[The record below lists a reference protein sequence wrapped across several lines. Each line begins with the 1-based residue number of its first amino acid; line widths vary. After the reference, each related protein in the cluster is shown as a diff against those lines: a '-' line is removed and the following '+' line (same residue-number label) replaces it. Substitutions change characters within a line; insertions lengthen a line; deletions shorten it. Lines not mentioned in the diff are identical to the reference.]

1 MAETQQLDKS
11 PAEVALGARAKT
23 LLGNATAAY
32 GRLNPNQRRVG
43 TVLAAVTAALLLGLI
58 WYATRTDWRTLYAGL
73 DPEDARQISA
83 QLTAAQIPFDVSP
96 DGTTLRVSS
105 ASLDK
110 ARLATTAK
118 GGPKSGRMGFEL
130 FDKPNWMG
138 SEFDEKVNYQRALE
152 GELEHTIATL
162 SDVQSARV
170 HLVLPHDSL
179 FSEQERAAKASVVL
193 KLKHR
198 SLGEEQAEAI
208 RNLVSSAVDGLRPE
222 NVVMVDA
229 DGHLPLG
236 PKTAEKENMAREQ
249 ALTEKLVET
258 LEPITGPGNVRA
270 SVNVEYDPDSA
281 DEVDE
286 TYDPNSTI
294 TLSMQ
299 RSEQLSGPQAVQGG
313 VPGTVS
319 NAPNAQTSQLPLYPG
334 QATPPQSSK
343 QESGT
348 YGASKKV
355 RHSIENAGKVHR
367 ITVAVLVNDKL
378 IAPATQNKGPVWQGR
393 SPEEVKN
400 LTELAQA
407 AVGFDPQRGD
417 QVSVQN
423 ISFEENTQFAPPSL
437 IDRISKQ
444 VGPLQEWLK
453 YGTVLLGILLVIV
466 LVARPAIRRL
476 SSPSQPRTAA
486 LPKSHAKAPAQVP
499 SASASTP
506 EPIPE
511 PVDPIVEQQKIHAQ
525 NVFDQVTEQLRREP
539 AQTSRLLQSWIHTE

>member
-1 MAETQQLDKS
+1 MAETQQLEKS
-11 PAEVALGARAKT
+11 PVANPLGARAKT
-23 LLGNATAAY
+23 LLSNATAAY
-32 GRLNPNQRRVG
+32 GRLSPKQRSMGIVIASV
-43 TVLAAVTAALLLGLI
+43 TMAVLLGLI

-73 DPEDARQISA
+73 DPEDARQMAA

-96 DGTTLRVSS
+96 DGTTLRVS
-105 ASLDK
+105 ADKLDK

-179 FSEQERAAKASVVL
+179 FTEQQREAKASVLL

-198 SLGEEQAEAI
+198 SLGEEQAESI
-208 RNLVSSAVDGLRPE
+208 RNLVSAAVDGLRPE

-229 DGHLPLG
+229 DGHTPLG
-236 PKTAEKENMAREQ
+236 KKNAQAEEAAREQ
-249 ALTEKLVET
+249 ALSEKLLAT
-258 LEPITGPGNVRA
+258 LEPVTGPGNVRA

-281 DEVDE
+281 DEVSE
-286 TYDPNSTI
+286 TFDPESSV

-299 RSEQLSGPQAVQGG
+299 RTEQVSGPQALQGG
-313 VPGTVS
+313 VPGTVT
-319 NAPNAQTSQLPLYPG
+319 NAPNAQNSTLPLYPG
-334 QATPPQSSK
+334 QATPANSMK

-355 RHSIENAGKVHR
+355 RHTIENAGKIRR

-378 IAPATQNKGPVWQGR
+378 IPASGKKAATWQAR
-393 SPEEVKN
+393 SPEEIKN

-407 AVGFDPQRGD
+407 AVGIDSQRGD

-423 ISFEENTQFAPPSL
+423 ISFEENTAAGPPSL
-437 IDRISKQ
+437 IERIAKYL
-444 VGPLQEWLK
+444 GPPQTWMR
-453 YGTVLLGILLVIV
+453 YGTVIAGILLVIV
-466 LVARPAIRRL
+466 FVARPALKRL
-476 SSPSQPRTAA
+476 GPEAQTKQAA
-486 LPKSHAKAPAQVP
+486 LPKASTVASEAKAPAVP
-499 SASASTP
+499 P
-506 EPIPE
+506 EPLTE
-511 PVDPIVEQQKIHAQ
+511 PLDPVVEQQRLHAQ
-525 NVFDQVTEQLRREP
+525 NIFEQVTEQLKREP

>member
-1 MAETQQLDKS
+1 MAETQQLEKS
-11 PAEVALGARAKT
+11 TEAVPLGARAKT
-23 LLGNATAAY
+23 LLGNATAAF
-32 GRLNPNQRRVG
+32 GRLNPKQRSLGIVAAAT
-43 TVLAAVTAALLLGLI
+43 TVALLIGVI

-73 DPEDARQISA
+73 DPEDTRQIAA
-83 QLTAAQIPFDVSP
+83 QLTAAQIPYDVSP
-96 DGTTLRVSS
+96 DGTTLRV
-105 ASLDK
+105 ASDKLDK

-152 GELEHTIATL
+152 GELEHTIGTL
-162 SDVQSARV
+162 GDVQSARV

-179 FSEQERAAKASVVL
+179 FSEQQRAAKASVVL

-198 SLGEEQAEAI
+198 SLSEEQADSI
-208 RNLVSSAVDGLRPE
+208 RNLVSAAVDGLHPE

-229 DGHLPLG
+229 DGHVPLG
-236 PKTAEKENMAREQ
+236 PKNAQAETVAREQ

-270 SVNVEYDPDSA
+270 SVNVEYSPDTA

-286 TYDPNSTI
+286 TYDPNSSV

-299 RSEQLSGPQAVQGG
+299 RSEQLSGPQSVQGG

-334 QATPPQSSK
+334 QTTPPQSLK
-343 QESGT
+343 QETGT

-355 RHSIENAGKVHR
+355 RHSIENAGKIHR

-378 IAPATQNKGPVWQGR
+378 IAPATLKKGPVWQRR
-393 SPEEVKN
+393 SSDEIKN
-400 LTELAQA
+400 LTELAEA
-407 AVGFDPQRGD
+407 AVGFDSQRGD

-423 ISFEENTQFAPPSL
+423 ISFDENSQFAPPSM
-437 IDRISKQ
+437 IERVSRQI
-444 VGPLQEWLK
+444 GPIQEWLK
-453 YGTVLLGILLVIV
+453 YGTILIVVLLVIV
-466 LVARPAIRRL
+466 LVARPALRRMPL
-476 SSPSQPRTAA
+476 SAHARETLPGRGQAQIPVAGTAEA
-486 LPKSHAKAPAQVP
+486 LAEAG
-499 SASASTP
+499 
-506 EPIPE
+506 
-511 PVDPIVEQQKIHAQ
+511 DPILEQHKAHAQ
-525 NVFDQVTEQLRREP
+525 HVFDEVTEQLKRDP
-539 AQTSRLLQSWIHTE
+539 AQTSRLLQSWIHSE

>member
-11 PAEVALGARAKT
+11 PAAVPLGARAKT

-32 GRLNPNQRRVG
+32 GRLNPKQRSWGV
-43 TVLAAVTAALLLGLI
+43 VAAATTAALLIGLL

-73 DPEDARQISA
+73 DPEDARQMAA
-83 QLTAAQIPFDVSP
+83 QLTAAQIPYDVSP

-105 ASLDK
+105 GNLDK

-162 SDVQSARV
+162 SDVQLARV

-179 FSEQERAAKASVVL
+179 FTDQERAAKASVVL

-198 SLGEEQAEAI
+198 SLSDEQADAI
-208 RNLVSSAVDGLRPE
+208 RNLVSAAVDGLRPE

-236 PKTAEKENMAREQ
+236 PKNAQAQAVAREQ
-249 ALTEKLVET
+249 ALTDKLVET
-258 LEPITGPGNVRA
+258 LEPVTGPGNVRA
-270 SVNVEYDPDSA
+270 SVNVEYNPDSA

-286 TYDPNSTI
+286 TYDPNSTV

-299 RSEQLSGPQAVQGG
+299 RSEQQSGPQAVQGG

-319 NAPNAQTSQLPLYPG
+319 NAPNAQNSQLPLYPG
-334 QATPPQSSK
+334 QTTPPQSMK

-348 YGASKKV
+348 YGASKRV
-355 RHSIENAGKVHR
+355 RHSIENPGKIRR
-367 ITVAVLVNDKL
+367 ITVAVLVNDKMV
-378 IAPATQNKGPVWQGR
+378 AGAAKNKGPVWQAR
-393 SPEEVKN
+393 SPEEMKN
-400 LTELAQA
+400 LTELAEA
-407 AVGFDPQRGD
+407 AVGYDLQRGD
-417 QVSVQN
+417 QVSVEN
-423 ISFEENTQFAPPSL
+423 ISFQENNQIATPSL
-437 IDRISKQ
+437 MDRLSRQI
-444 VGPLQEWLK
+444 GPPQELMK
-453 YGTVLLGILLVIV
+453 YATVLLGILLVIV
-466 LVARPAIRRL
+466 FVARPALKRM
-476 SSPSQPRTAA
+476 SPAYQPKTAA
-486 LPKSHAKAPAQVP
+486 LPKSSVKAQTQTAAAEPA
-499 SASASTP
+499 P
-506 EPIPE
+506 EPLPE
-511 PVDPIVEQQKIHAQ
+511 PVDPILEQQKIHAQ
-525 NVFDQVTEQLRREP
+525 NIFDQVTEQLKREP
-539 AQTSRLLQSWIHTE
+539 AQTSRLLQSWIHSE